1 MFKKSFFILK
11 HRDTET
17 QSKYEGA
24 IDQQKLCI
32 SVSLCS
38 IKKLEQGSYGSVQVL
53 NLRRAADKG
62 VALVDEEELR
72 ESLDVI

>member
-32 SVSLCS
+32 TVSLCS
-38 IKKLEQGSYGSVQVL
+38 INK
-53 NLRRAADKG
+53 N
-62 VALVDEEELR
+62 
-72 ESLDVI
+72 

>member
-32 SVSLCS
+32 AVSLCS
-38 IKKLEQGSYGSVQVL
+38 IKKNQS
-53 NLRRAADKG
+53 RAAMAAFK
-62 VALVDEEELR
+62 
-72 ESLDVI
+72 S

>member
-38 IKKLEQGSYGSVQVL
+38 INKNYS
-53 NLRRAADKG
+53 RAAMAASK
-62 VALVDEEELR
+62 
-72 ESLDVI
+72 SLICAERLTRVLLLSMRKNSGRA